1 MDKTLSVVG
10 TLYPKDD
17 ATVSAEVE
25 GKVEKT
31 MAEFGD
37 RLKSGQEIA
46 LIDTTSYDALL
57 QQAAA
62 NVVKAKAAAANAE
75 QNLKR
80 IQTLQKEKISS
91 ASDLDATVAAAEQA
105 RAEVQAVEATAAIAK
120 LNLQRSRVKAAFDSA
135 VAERIASAGD
145 FVKVGSPLFR
155 IVNDSVLKFIVQAP
169 ESYAG
174 QVKKEQEVIFNVD
187 AFPTN
192 QFEGKVYLISPSVNI
207 ATRGF
212 AFGALVQ
219 NPKHKLKANSY
230 ARGELIL
237 ERDVPT
243 MMIPLDAVVNFAGV
257 TKVFVVENGGAHQ
270 REVQVGRIVRG
281 QQEISAGLK
290 NGETIVTTGQTKL
303 QDGTKVR
310 IQSAA
315 ASGKSS
321 STKNS
326 ATNSAAKIAR

>member
-1 MDKTLSVVG
+1 MKFPSFSGAVVFILMGIALVSCFKPKTKTPKTNRNEAVPVTIAKVEVVPMDKTLSVVG

-37 RLKSGQEIA
+37 RLKNGQEIA

-91 ASDLDATVAAAEQA
+91 TSDLDATVAAAEQA
-105 RAEVQAVEATAAIAK
+105 RAEVQAVEAAAAIAK
-120 LNLQRSRVKAAFDSA
+120 LNLQRSRVKAPFDSA

-145 FVKVGSPLFR
+145 YMKVGSPLFH
-155 IVNDSVLKFIVQAP
+155 IVNDGVLKFIVQAP

-174 QVKKEQEVIFNVD
+174 QV
-187 AFPTN
+187 
-192 QFEGKVYLISPSVNI
+192 
-207 ATRGF
+207 
-212 AFGALVQ
+212 
-219 NPKHKLKANSY
+219 
-230 ARGELIL
+230 
-237 ERDVPT
+237 
-243 MMIPLDAVVNFAGV
+243 
-257 TKVFVVENGGAHQ
+257 
-270 REVQVGRIVRG
+270 
-281 QQEISAGLK
+281 
-290 NGETIVTTGQTKL
+290 
-303 QDGTKVR
+303 
-310 IQSAA
+310 
-315 ASGKSS
+315 
-321 STKNS
+321 
-326 ATNSAAKIAR
+326 